1 MKRLILAL
9 SVLLASASAAAAQQ
23 TPAGVGLSGPPVV
36 TFVEAG
42 RLLADPSNGVVQ
54 RSKTL
59 VISGNQVVDIRDGFV
74 GDPAQGRVID
84 LRDSFVLPGLI
95 DSHVHLTGQQNP
107 NSRLE
112 EVTQSEAAQAMVGA
126 RYARRTLMAGF
137 TTVQDVGGNMEAVRA
152 LRAGVEAGEFPGPRM
167 RIAGGAVTPTGGH
180 ADING
185 WSVEVMR
192 ANGSPYACNGADDCA
207 RAVRQLVQEG
217 ADVIKITATGG
228 VLSSTGAGVEQQ
240 FFQEELDAIVGAAH
254 MMGRK
259 VTAHAHG
266 VTGINAFLRAGGD
279 SIEHGTYL
287 DRESIRLFRDND
299 AVLVPTVMA
308 GEWVANQADAGWMTP
323 FQAAKARVVGP
334 LMLEMV
340 RRAHEGGVTI
350 AFGTDSGVS
359 AHGDNAREFLLYTMA
374 GMTEM
379 EALATA
385 TTVGARH
392 VQLEDE
398 IGRIAPGF
406 SADIVATNGDP
417 LENIEELM
425 DIDFVMARGVVHK
438 NEE

>member
-1 MKRLILAL
+1 MIRTIAALGALAA
-9 SVLLASASAAAAQQ
+9 VWPAAALAQEAEPLTVIHAGHLIAAPGEERVRDQ
-23 TPAGVGLSGPPVV
+23 VSILVRGDEIEAIENGYVTPDGA
-36 TFVEAG
+36 E
-42 RLLADPSNGVVQ
+42 
-54 RSKTL
+54 
-59 VISGNQVVDIRDGFV
+59 IVDLTGAWVMPGF
-74 GDPAQGRVID
+74 ID
-84 LRDSFVLPGLI
+84 A
-95 DSHVHLTGQQNP
+95 HVHITSQQGAG
-107 NSRLE
+107 SRLSTFTDSSADDAIHG
-112 EVTQSEAAQAMVGA
+112 VLYS
-126 RYARRTLMAGF
+126 RRTLMAGF

-185 WSVEVMR
+185 WSVEGMR